1 VLEADFVVSGLSVNP
16 SATPVGDFGDI
27 GGEPAFLLAFKI
39 ASSASCL
46 ACSSLSISSAM
57 TSSSVVGGF
66 RSSNASRFF
75 ELKYQAYVPMDC
87 FFRFRRFF
95 SISFRRAVYIWR
107 FGVQQQVETLM
118 HWRWLRVVS
127 HEVTSNP

>member
-1 VLEADFVVSGLSVNP
+1 MLEADFVVSGLSVNP

-95 SISFRRAVYIWR
+95 SISFRRAVYIWDL
-107 FGVQQQVETLM
+107 EYNNKWK
-118 HWRWLRVVS
+118 H
-127 HEVTSNP
+127 